1 MLIYKVRFSK
11 FFKLLFFQSVSSRP
25 PPLNEFGVAIFF
37 FHSFNNLVRHTF
49 FGDKFPLLS
58 GKFVKKL
65 VSNVLF
71 EKKHKPSFI
80 TGQNSYYQMGK
91 ITGQNSY
98 YQMGKIS
105 TLMRRMYETMY
116 SRIDHVKHC
125 RRQLLK
131 FLKALFHTFYSVY
144 CWIYYPLWYN
154 GNKISTSCL

>member
-1 MLIYKVRFSK
+1 MIYKVRFSK

-58 GKFVKKL
+58 GKLVKKL

-91 ITGQNSY
+91 I
-98 YQMGKIS
+98 S
-105 TLMRRMYETMY
+105 TFMRRMYETMY
-116 SRIDHVKHC
+116 SRIDHVNIVEDS
-125 RRQLLK
+125 
-131 FLKALFHTFYSVY
+131 F
-144 CWIYYPLWYN
+144 
-154 GNKISTSCL
+154 